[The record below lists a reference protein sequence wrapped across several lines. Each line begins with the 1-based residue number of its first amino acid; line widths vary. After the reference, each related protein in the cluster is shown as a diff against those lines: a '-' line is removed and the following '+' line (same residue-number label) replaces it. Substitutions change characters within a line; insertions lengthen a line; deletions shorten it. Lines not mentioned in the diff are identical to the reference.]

1 MRTIVLAVMVVQ
13 FALTHPVSAQNSPT
27 PSPSPNRPIAAT
39 LPLFDKNNC
48 ADLDPAAQ
56 LFCAD
61 PELNDLSTKLN
72 GAIQARLNRLS
83 DRRLAIAENADWIRN
98 RNSSCGILDTR
109 NISSQDFKSV
119 RQCLLTETSERIAIL
134 GDPNFDCLAAD
145 TAAGSLICSDAE
157 LAIADSEMN
166 DRALALIGK
175 LRDNDAKDA
184 LAEYGRWIRTR
195 DRDCDLVGKE
205 NRPIE
210 DIAPAAPCLAEFIRN
225 KTADLVAA
233 KGDPKRVFGLPAP
246 VSPNAD
252 GVDLCVAQIEAANAC
267 GNFLSVSR
275 IVQIDSEVLDR
286 SASVLAEIEMLVLSP
301 FAACSPVASGCTG
314 TCWDIKSGNAV
325 PASPRTRD
333 SFRVARRMRIEKSFE
348 FQKAANGG
356 WRCGSAALAPID
368 LGVSARSFSP

>member
-1 MRTIVLAVMVVQ
+1 MRTIVLAVMALL
-13 FALTHPVSAQNSPT
+13 FALAYPASAQNSP
-27 PSPSPNRPIAAT
+27 PPDRPIAAT

-61 PELNDLSTKLN
+61 PELNDLNAKLN
-72 GAIQARLNRLS
+72 SAIQARLNRLS

-98 RNSSCGILDTR
+98 RNSSCGILGNQT
-109 NISSQDFKSV
+109 ISSQDFKAV
-119 RQCLLTETSERIAIL
+119 RQCLMRETTERIAIL

-145 TAAGSLICSDAE
+145 TAAGSLICSDPD
-157 LAIADSEMN
+157 LAIADAEMN
-166 DRALALIGK
+166 SRALALIGK
-175 LRDNDAKDA
+175 LKDNDAKDA
-184 LAEYGRWIRTR
+184 LTEYGRWIRTR
-195 DRDCDLVGKE
+195 DRGCDLVGKE

-210 DIAPAAPCLAEFIRN
+210 DIAPAVPCLADYIRTKN
-225 KTADLVAA
+225 AELVAA
-233 KGDPKRVFGLPAP
+233 KGDPKRVFGRPAP

-267 GNFLSVSR
+267 GDFLSISR

-286 SASVLAEIEMLVLSP
+286 SASVLAEIEMMVLSP
-301 FAACSPVASGCTG
+301 FAVCSPVASGCTG
-314 TCWDIKSGNAV
+314 TCWDIKSGTAV
-325 PASPRTRD
+325 PPSPRTRD

-348 FQKAANGG
+348 FQKATNGG
-356 WRCGSAALAPID
+356 WRCTSAALAPID